1 MNIKNNADTID
12 LAELLASPQDMSP
25 VSYQYYKNLTKR
37 TIIFNDQVSADVVES
52 VIVPLL
58 EWDNDGTGK
67 EINILIS
74 SVGGS
79 VFDGLVLCDVI
90 DRLKTKTKITVLG
103 YTYSMAGLILMSGFN
118 NPNVTKVCYPFSSAL
133 IHSGSSYI
141 EGATNIVKDTFR
153 FQEKFDEKIKEYI
166 ISHSK
171 ISKEEYEKNERYEW
185 YMTSSEMLEK
195 GLVDQIL

>member
-25 VSYQYYKNLTKR
+25 VTYQYYKNLAKR

-103 YTYSMAGLILMSGFN
+103 YTYSMAGLILMAGFN

-185 YMTSSEMLEK
+185 YMTSSEMLSF
-195 GLVDQIL
+195 GLVDKVL

>member
-37 TIIFNDQVSADVVES
+37 TIIFNDQVSADIVES

-90 DRLKTKTKITVLG
+90 DRLKTKTTITVLG
-103 YTYSMAGLILMSGFN
+103 YTYSMAGLILMAGFN